1 MLFINI
7 IKEEYEKNFLLLVF
21 MFYILFID
29 QVSYIIN
36 NGNILTDGRW
46 RCYNEMGV
54 GGGGVGEGYVIDT
67 ANYKNVRNRF

>member
-54 GGGGVGEGYVIDT
+54 GEGYVIDT
-67 ANYKNVRNRF
+67 ANYKHVRNRF

>member
-54 GGGGVGEGYVIDT
+54 GGVGGGWGKDML
-67 ANYKNVRNRF
+67 

>member
-54 GGGGVGEGYVIDT
+54 GGGGGGEGYVIDT
-67 ANYKNVRNRF
+67 ANYKHVRNRF

>member
-54 GGGGVGEGYVIDT
+54 GGGVGEGYVIDT
-67 ANYKNVRNRF
+67 ANYKHVRNRF